1 MASGIIVSP
10 KGELMWAKV
19 TRPVV
24 ANAGKPDEREEYSV
38 DLLLAK
44 ADAEAQELVKRIKQA
59 FVDAHGTASR
69 PGPNGLPYKTYLD
82 EQGNETDL
90 WKFTFKRGVATR
102 RGNLL
107 PPPVVQDAQKT
118 AWPADVHIG
127 NGSAGKVAFKPY
139 TWNNP
144 EAGKGIS
151 LQLEGVRVLHLVPY
165 VPPSAADAFG
175 DAEEG
180 YVLAGDEPRA
190 AGAAG
195 QQGGRV
201 DGWDDGPASE
211 EEIPF

>member
-1 MASGIIVSP
+1 MASGIIVTP

-19 TRPVV
+19 MRPGL
-24 ANAGKPDEREEYSV
+24 ANAGKPDEREMYSV

-44 ADAEAQELVKRIKQA
+44 ADAEAQGLVKQIKQA
-59 FVDAHGTASR
+59 FLEAHGGASR
-69 PGPNGLPYKTYLD
+69 PGPNGMPFKTYLD

-90 WKFTFKRGVATR
+90 WRFSFKRGVETR

-118 AWPADVHIG
+118 AWPADVYIG
-127 NGSAGKVAFKPY
+127 NGSTGKVAFTTY

-165 VPPSAADAFG
+165 VHPSAADAFG
-175 DAEEG
+175 DAEAG
-180 YVLAGDEPRA
+180 YALTGDEPRA
-190 AGAAG
+190 AVAAG
-195 QQGGRV
+195 RRGGRV